1 MCQNVCVLRG
11 AHCLRTGLGIAENGH
26 FLAFFGRGEERFAV
40 NSPFVIQAYGL
51 AFFQTAFPLQ
61 PPLPQE
67 CVCLGFKSSAL
78 GVLDAPAF
86 SRRLR

>member
-1 MCQNVCVLRG
+1 MYQNVCVLRG
-11 AHCLRTGLGIAENGH
+11 IHCLRTGFGIAEDSRY
-26 FLAFFGRGEERFAV
+26 LSFFGRGEERFAV
-40 NSPFVIQAYGL
+40 NDLAVVQCYGFAL
-51 AFFQTAFPLQ
+51 FKTAFPPQ

-86 SRRLR
+86 SRRSR

>member
-1 MCQNVCVLRG
+1 MHQNVCVLRG
-11 AHCLRTGLGIAENGH
+11 AHCLRTGFGIAEDGRYPS
-26 FLAFFGRGEERFAV
+26 FFGRGEERFAV
-40 NSPFVIQAYGL
+40 NDPAVVQCYGL
-51 AFFQTAFPLQ
+51 AFFQTAFPPQ

-86 SRRLR
+86 SRRSR